1 MDERFFSSTVEIK
14 GGGSFFRELVG
25 ACARVC
31 SCLESRDFTR
41 SRPTLSPFNSN
52 LIVAMGEGEEE
63 EDRSGQK
70 NVKIRMKEGVR

>member
-14 GGGSFFRELVG
+14 RGGSFFRELVG

-52 LIVAMGEGEEE
+52 LIVAMDGGKKGKEGE
-63 EDRSGQK
+63 R
-70 NVKIRMKEGVR
+70 IRIKMDGKM